1 MIYPS
6 DFEEKVGFTP
16 LRRLLAE
23 YCASPQG
30 RMCVDAM
37 KFSNSFTHVS
47 RSLRQ
52 TAELAAVLR
61 SGAPVPDPGLPDV
74 SSSLSMLNAEGSYIP
89 AERFADIRRS
99 LEGAAKIH
107 AFCARSDEGR
117 AATPALARLFG
128 DMVMFPQVIAEIDRV
143 IDRFGQVKES
153 ASPELQKIVRGI
165 NSLQSS
171 MSSVV
176 RRVIS
181 EAVQRGLVDKDTNPA
196 IRDGRPVIPVPAQ
209 HKRAINGIV
218 HDMSAT
224 GKTAFIEPAEVV
236 EAANRLRE
244 LESERHR
251 EEVLILTALSA
262 TVRPEVPSMEGSF
275 RLAALF
281 DFIHAKAK
289 LAILTDARMPV
300 LEKKP
305 EFDWFHAVHPAL
317 SLALKQQG
325 REVVPFDLRLTHERR
340 FLVISG
346 PNAGGKSVTLKT
358 VGIVQYM
365 LQCGLLPTLYEN
377 SHVSVLNNIF
387 IDIGDEQSLEN
398 DLSTY
403 SSHLRNMKYFLRGS
417 DAQTLVLADE
427 IGSGTEP
434 QIGSALAQAIL
445 RQLGRSNCFGVVT
458 THYQNIK
465 ELADREPGFINGAM
479 LYDRQKF
486 RPLFQLDVGH
496 PGSSFA
502 VEIARSI
509 GLPES
514 IINEAKE
521 IVGSDYINI
530 DKYILDIQR
539 DRRYWANKRLSIR
552 EKEHKIEKT
561 LEDAEQRADSLRSER
576 NAILRQAKQQARE
589 ILDTANARIER
600 TILEIR
606 NAQAEKE
613 QTRRVRSELEDYRRE
628 VEKGKDSPQPK
639 LLAEHRRLRK
649 KAEATAPTKT
659 GELKVG
665 DFVKMQEGGVTGR
678 ILAIEG
684 KKAQVAFG
692 ELRTYAHL
700 SKLRAAQKPKESA
713 ATGFSVTS
721 GAQSSQ
727 SRERQLNFNREL
739 DVRGMRADE
748 ALQAV
753 TYFIDDAIQF
763 SADRVRILHG
773 TGTGALR
780 TAIRQWLAANTA
792 VERYHD
798 EDVRFGGAGITVV
811 ELDD

>member
-6 DFEEKVGFTP
+6 DFEEKTGFTP
-16 LRRLLAE
+16 LRQLLKD

-30 RMCVDAM
+30 RECVDAM
-37 KFSNSFTHVS
+37 KFSNSFNHVS

-52 TAELAAVLR
+52 TAELTAVLR

-74 SSSLSMLNAEGSYIP
+74 SSSLSVLKAEGSYIP
-89 AERFADIRRS
+89 AERFAEIKRF

-107 AFCARSDEGR
+107 GFCARSEDGR

-128 DMVMFPQVIAEIDRV
+128 DMAMFPQVIGEIDRV
-143 IDRFGQVKES
+143 IDRFGQVREN
-153 ASPELQKIVRGI
+153 ASPELKKIVSGI

-171 MSSVV
+171 MSSIV
-176 RRVIS
+176 RKVIGD
-181 EAVQRGLVDKDTNPA
+181 AVQRGLVDKDTTPA
-196 IRDGRPVIPVPAQ
+196 IRDGRPVIPVSAQ

-244 LESERHR
+244 LENERHR

-262 TVRPEVPSMEGSF
+262 TIRPEVPAMEGSF

-289 LAILTDARMPV
+289 LAVLTDARMPV
-300 LEKKP
+300 LEKKS
-305 EFDWFHAVHPAL
+305 EFDWFHAVHPT
-317 SLALKQQG
+317 LALTLRRQG
-325 REVVPFDLRLTHERR
+325 REVVPFDLRLTPEQR

-377 SHVSVLNNIF
+377 SHVSVLRNIF
-387 IDIGDEQSLEN
+387 IDIGDEQSIEN

-417 DAQTLVLADE
+417 DADTLVLADE

-445 RQLGRSNCFGVVT
+445 RQLGRSRCFGVVT

-465 ELADREPGFINGAM
+465 ELADHEPGFVNGAM

-502 VEIARSI
+502 VEIAKSI
-509 GLPES
+509 GLPED

-561 LEDAEQRADSLRSER
+561 LQDAENRADSLRTER
-576 NAILRQAKQQARE
+576 NAILREAKQQARE

-613 QTRRVRSELEDYRRE
+613 QTRRVRSELEEYRRD
-628 VEKGKDSPQPK
+628 VEKGKSVPEPK
-639 LLAEHRRLRK
+639 LLAEHRRPK
-649 KAEATAPTKT
+649 KKTEAAAPKT
-659 GELKVG
+659 GELKAG
-665 DFVKMQEGGVTGR
+665 DFVKMQTGGVIGR

-692 ELRTYAHL
+692 ELRTYADL
-700 SKLRAAQKPKESA
+700 SKLLPAQKPKESA
-713 ATGFSVTS
+713 STGFSLTS
-721 GAQSSQ
+721 GAQSAQ

-753 TYFIDDAIQF
+753 TYFIDDAVQF

-780 TAIRQWLAANTA
+780 MAIRQWLAANPA
-792 VERYHD
+792 VEKYHD

-811 ELDD
+811 ELDS